1 VVSHLRNR
9 IEVEVAA
16 VREDIVELAAAHN
29 ELHKILII
37 EVDLEG
43 EEGYQ
48 LRDVVF
54 DVIADHRTLY
64 WIEALAL

>member
-1 VVSHLRNR
+1 
-9 IEVEVAA
+9 
-16 VREDIVELAAAHN
+16 VELAAAHN